1 MNYLNLFI
9 HPVQFFKQLMS
20 REKISLLVSVIILI
34 VIGIL
39 SGLIAGNAVSTMD
52 MGIAEDQMSMVKW
65 ITIGTGVFSG
75 IIGLGIA
82 VVVKAGIFNF
92 VLNKMGG
99 TGKFKTAVYVV
110 GLSYFPKIIQSIL
123 SLIFQKPIDLTK
135 AYEFD
140 WVAFL
145 GGIFSIFNIWQI
157 IIVIIGLSVVYGVSY
172 KKTAIPVIGLELL
185 AAGLSLGTSLLTASS
200 MAGISTTGI
209 K

>member
-1 MNYLNLFI
+1 MNYLNLLI

-20 REKISLLVSVIILI
+20 REKISLLVPIIILI
-34 VIGIL
+34 VIGIF

-52 MGIAEDQMSMVKW
+52 MGIAEDKMSMVKW

-99 TGKFKTAVYVV
+99 AGNFKTAVYVV

-157 IIVIIGLSVVYGVSY
+157 LLIIIGLSVVYGLSY